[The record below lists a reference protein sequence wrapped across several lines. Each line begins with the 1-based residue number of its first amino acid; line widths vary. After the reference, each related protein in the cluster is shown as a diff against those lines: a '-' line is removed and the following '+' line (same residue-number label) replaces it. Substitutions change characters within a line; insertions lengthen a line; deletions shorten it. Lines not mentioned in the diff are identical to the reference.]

1 MATNTLSNT
10 AAGLGDAARFGEIR
24 GRLLFLIGALVV
36 YRIGTYIPVPG
47 INPAEVARFFSDQSN
62 TILGIVNMF
71 SGGAL
76 SRLSIFAMGV
86 MPYISAS
93 IIIQMMS
100 MVIPTLMELRQE
112 GEAGSRKMTE
122 YTRYGTVILA
132 AFQSF
137 AAATAFERNGMTL
150 ITGWQFLFT

>member
-1 MATNTLSNT
+1 RPTGPERNMAPNPLSNP
-10 AAGLGDAARFGEIR
+10 AAVLGDAARFGEIR

-47 INPAEVARFFSDQSN
+47 INPSEVARVFTDQSN

-71 SGGAL
+71 SGGGL

-100 MVIPTLMELRQE
+100 M
-112 GEAGSRKMTE
+112 
-122 YTRYGTVILA
+122 
-132 AFQSF
+132 
-137 AAATAFERNGMTL
+137 
-150 ITGWQFLFT
+150 

>member
-1 MATNTLSNT
+1 MANTLNNP
-10 AAGLGDAARFGEIR
+10 AAALSEAARLGDIR
-24 GRLLFLIGALVV
+24 SRVLFLLGAMVV
-36 YRIGTYIPVPG
+36 YRIGTFIPVPG
-47 INPAEVARFFSDQSN
+47 INPVEVARFFQQRSG

-100 MVIPTLMELRQE
+100 MVVPSLIELR
-112 GEAGSRKMTE
+112 
-122 YTRYGTVILA
+122 
-132 AFQSF
+132 
-137 AAATAFERNGMTL
+137 
-150 ITGWQFLFT
+150 

>member
-1 MATNTLSNT
+1 MANTPFSNP
-10 AAGLGDAARFGEIR
+10 AAKLGDAARFGEIR
-24 GRLLFLIGALVV
+24 SRIFFLIGALVV
-36 YRIGTYIPVPG
+36 YRIGTFIPVPG
-47 INPAEVARFFSDQSN
+47 INPAEVARFFGDRSN

-100 MVIPTLMELRQE
+100 MVIPSLMELRKE
-112 GEAGSRKMTE
+112 GESGRRKITE
-122 YTRYGTVILA
+122 YTRYATVILA
-132 AFQSF
+132 AFQSL
-137 AAATAFERNGMTL
+137 AAAVALQNNNMVMVGGFQ
-150 ITGWQFLFT
+150 WLFT

>member
-1 MATNTLSNT
+1 MANSTFSNP

-24 GRLLFLIGALVV
+24 GRLLFLVGALVV
-36 YRIGTYIPVPG
+36 YRIGTFIPVPG
-47 INPAEVARFFSDQSN
+47 INPSEVARFFTDQSN

-100 MVIPTLMELRQE
+100 MVIPTLM
-112 GEAGSRKMTE
+112 
-122 YTRYGTVILA
+122 
-132 AFQSF
+132 
-137 AAATAFERNGMTL
+137 
-150 ITGWQFLFT
+150 